1 MGSKSRFQSGGKPP
15 HSISPVFC
23 VKRTAMPMP
32 AKVARRSIIPPPLR
46 KAGLVHKNSQSNP
59 TAKQNPIKIFVPVR
73 VFRGLKTCPLP
84 PAPCTLTM
92 TNDKNSEIDLT
103 AARTALAE
111 DLYMRK
117 FLSYLKNER
126 QHSENTLK
134 NYFQDA
140 AHFIELNPELPFD
153 SVTGAFRWEQVD
165 ERMARKFVIQLS
177 SAGRQRSSVNR
188 KLCSL
193 RAFFRFLLREEILSN
208 NPFHL
213 VRSLKTGRKL
223 PMVLSVE
230 QVGTLLD
237 APAKYCDRQTE
248 NRSLEA
254 TANAAFASGRDAAI
268 LEVIYSGGL
277 RISEATNLN
286 FEDLDFLSGLFKV
299 RGKGNRER
307 LCMLGKPALAAL
319 KKYLEEREKLG
330 LGTRREKGALFRNQN
345 GGRLTPRY
353 VERAFKN
360 YVIEAGL

>member
-1 MGSKSRFQSGGKPP
+1 MTPK
-15 HSISPVFC
+15 
-23 VKRTAMPMP
+23 TA
-32 AKVARRSIIPPPLR
+32 
-46 KAGLVHKNSQSNP
+46 
-59 TAKQNPIKIFVPVR
+59 TE
-73 VFRGLKTCPLP
+73 T
-84 PAPCTLTM
+84 
-92 TNDKNSEIDLT
+92 EIDLT

-111 DLYMRK
+111 DPLMK
-117 FLSYLKNER
+117 IFLSYLRNER
-126 QHSENTLK
+126 QHAENTLK
-134 NYFQDA
+134 NYFLDA
-140 AHFIELNPELPFD
+140 AHFIELNPELPCD
-153 SVTGAFRWEQVD
+153 SGTGAFHWEQVD
-165 ERMARKFVIQLS
+165 ERMARKFAIQLS
-177 SAGRQRSSVNR
+177 GAGRQRSSVNR

-193 RAFFRFLLREEILSN
+193 RAFFRFLMREELLQN

-223 PMVLSVE
+223 PMVLSVD

-237 APAKYCDRQTE
+237 TPAKYWERQTE
-248 NRSLEA
+248 NSSAEA
-254 TANAAFASGRDAAI
+254 AANAVFASARDAAI

-330 LGTRREKGALFRNQN
+330 LGTRREKGALFRNQS
-345 GGRLTPRY
+345 GGRLTPRS

-360 YVIEAGL
+360 YILEAGLSSDCTPHKLRHSFATHLLAAGADLRTVQEMLGHSSLSTTQIYTHIDIGRLIEVYAKAHPKA